1 MHPEVVRSEEK
12 LSHLFNEATL
22 LQHREDVDDAIKA
35 QFVWYLCV
43 RTSGY
48 VEYSARTILLEF
60 FESST
65 DVRPFGD
72 FVSNQL
78 RLSREFPM
86 RRVRDLLKS
95 FSSRHKGDSRE
106 IDFSKLD
113 SSLKNLQ
120 TNRNKIA
127 HGSDVDKLSLSDLNT
142 YFADAKEVVR
152 MVYEE
157 CNPSDPNVLDT

>member
-12 LSHLFNEATL
+12 LSHLFNEARL
-22 LQHREDVDDAIKA
+22 LQQREDVDDAIKA

-60 FESST
+60 FESSP
-65 DVRPFGD
+65 DFQPFGD

-95 FSSRHKGDSRE
+95 FGSRYNVDSRE
-106 IDFSKLD
+106 VDLRKLD
-113 SSLKNLQ
+113 SSLQNLQ

-127 HGSDVDKLSLSDLNT
+127 HGSDADRLSLSDLDT
-142 YFADAKEVVR
+142 YYADAKEVVR
-152 MVYEE
+152 IVYEE
-157 CNPSDPNVLDT
+157 CNPIGHSG